1 MTVDPGARIHP
12 TADVEE
18 GVAVGPGTAV
28 WDHVHLR
35 GPGTT
40 IGQDCIVGEKTYVA
54 YGVVVGDRVKL
65 NAFVY
70 VPTGVTIEDGVMV
83 GAHTTFTND
92 RFPRATTAD
101 LSLLR
106 SSDADEDT
114 ERTLVRTGAT
124 LGAGVVV
131 GPGIRL
137 GRFSMVGA
145 GSVVTRSVGDFHLVA
160 GNPARV
166 MGAVCRCGPP
176 FVRVVPGEQLPDGGY
191 ECAGCGR
198 RYHLE
203 DEVVTEVSG

>member
-1 MTVDPGARIHP
+1 VSIDPGAQVHP
-12 TADVEE
+12 TAEVED
-18 GVAVGPGTAV
+18 GVVVGPGTAL
-28 WDHVHLR
+28 WAHVHVR

-40 IGQDCIVGEKTYVA
+40 VGRDCIVGEKTYLA
-54 YGVVVGDRVKL
+54 YGVSIGDRVKL

-101 LSLLR
+101 LGLLR

-114 ERTLVRTGAT
+114 ERTLVQAGAT

-131 GPGIRL
+131 GPGIRI
-137 GRFSMVGA
+137 GRFAMAGA
-145 GSVVTRSVGDFHLVA
+145 GAVVTRAIGSFHLVA
-160 GNPARV
+160 GNPARTI
-166 MGAVCRCGPP
+166 GAVCRCGPP
-176 FVRVVPGEQLPDGGY
+176 FVRIAPGDPLPDGGY

-198 RYHLE
+198 RYHVE
-203 DEVVTEVSG
+203 DDEVTEVSG